1 MGHHRFLPK
10 DHVWR
15 NQMSQFNGK
24 NETRDAP
31 KKGRGKGKGGPNNHN
46 LKVVREISILFSQ
59 NIIGAWIRYI
69 EYPEDERE
77 TLFARFKE
85 IKFAYTCTEEELK
98 ATINSIFK
106 KYPTKEARK
115 AHPPDNVPVKV
126 WEQMVDKWM
135 DEDCQ
140 RNKSNRECLK
150 MHHTAGS
157 VPNTKYK
164 YEQVKTIGI
173 EPSPIEYFK
182 IFHMSKT
189 KDGEKEW
196 ASEYAEAL
204 HVCAKLEAKKE
215 SAQDQGFKID
225 ELNIYHEVVGKASHG
240 RVLGIG
246 LGIKANDVYGCC
258 KGSCKR
264 ARVDKNEELELKIK
278 NMEEE
283 LQQYKVMKDDDRNNW
298 IKLYIRFDVQDP
310 PPETSTKRSV
320 SNRDAEHNE
329 QVPNL
334 NVQEE

>member
-135 DEDCQ
+135 DEDWQ
-140 RNKSNRECLK
+140 CLK

-204 HVCAKLEAKKE
+204 HVL
-215 SAQDQGFKID
+215 
-225 ELNIYHEVVGKASHG
+225 VGKASHG

-283 LQQYKVMKDDDRNNW
+283 LQQYKFMKVIMSQSN
-298 IKLYIRFDVQDP
+298 IQLP
-310 PPETSTKRSV
+310 STT
-320 SNRDAEHNE
+320 HNE